1 MDLGLKGK
9 IVFASASTDGLG
21 LAIAEAALAD
31 GALVFLGGRSKERL
45 DTAIKHLEPVAKGSG
60 GKVAGSILDMAS
72 APSIRAWVAEGT
84 KTLGEPWGLLVN
96 AGGPPAGNFQ
106 SFADDTAWY
115 GAFEITLMS
124 SVRLIREVL
133 PSLKANKGSI
143 LAITSSSVKEPWPGL
158 ILSGVMRSG
167 VSSLLKSLSVELAPF
182 GIRVNNIAPG
192 NIMTQ
197 RLVKLIA
204 HEASLADKT
213 PEKRR
218 AEREAAI
225 PLGRIGDVAEFGKVG
240 AFLLSPAASYVSGQT
255 LLVDGAGSKFLY

>member
-1 MDLGLKGK
+1 MDTGLKNK
-9 IVFASASTDGLG
+9 VVFASAATNGLG
-21 LAIAEAALAD
+21 LSIAETALAD

-45 DTAIKHLEPVAKGSG
+45 DAAIKHLDSVAAASG
-60 GKVAGSILDMAS
+60 GKVAGALLDMSS
-72 APSIRAWVAEGT
+72 AESVKDWVAEGK

-106 SFADDTAWY
+106 SFADDAAWY
-115 GAFEITLMS
+115 AAFELTLMS

-133 PSLKANKGSI
+133 PSLKVNGGSI

-204 HEASLADKT
+204 HEASQAGKT

-225 PLGRIGDVAEFGKVG
+225 PLGRIGEVHEFGKVG

-255 LLVDGAGSKFLY
+255 ILVDGAASKFLY